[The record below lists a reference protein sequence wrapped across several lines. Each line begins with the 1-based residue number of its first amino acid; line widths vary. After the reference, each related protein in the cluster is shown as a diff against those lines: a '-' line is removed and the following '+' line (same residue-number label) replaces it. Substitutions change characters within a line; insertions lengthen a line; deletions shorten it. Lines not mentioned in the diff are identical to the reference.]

1 MTASI
6 IKVCDKRPFKRAL
19 AGRASYICG
28 SGLIGRQEH
37 AHLWSLDWGKAERG
51 RAAQERL
58 MYALHRVFERSMWLL
73 WIAF

>member
-6 IKVCDKRPFKRAL
+6 IKVCDKRTFKRAL
-19 AGRASYICG
+19 GRQSYICG

-37 AHLWSLDWGKAERG
+37 AHLWSLDWGWGKAERG

-58 MYALHRVFERSMWLL
+58 MYALPPRSL
-73 WIAF
+73 